1 MTHHRNVNGWERIK
15 VIVLVLAAIGAPQSA
30 FCLDDTYLHCK
41 GAIEFVYESGVQSEV
56 KQEIAAHVLQGRVSF
71 TGNKFLS
78 GTDIEICR
86 FTDDMYFDSQ
96 SCKEDRV
103 VDLSRPR
110 QYGTLNKITGELH
123 LSSEGPK
130 RRFAQGSFTCKK
142 LEPLMK

>member
-1 MTHHRNVNGWERIK
+1 MTHHWSNRSGWQR
-15 VIVLVLAAIGAPQSA
+15 IVLVLGAIGVASQLA
-30 FCLDDTYLHCK
+30 FALDDTYLRCK
-41 GAIEFVYESGVQSEV
+41 GSIDFFYESGVQSEQI
-56 KQEIAAHVLQGRVSF
+56 QEIAAHIVQGRVSF

-130 RRFAQGSFTCKK
+130 RRFVQGSFICKK
-142 LEPLMK
+142 VEPLMK